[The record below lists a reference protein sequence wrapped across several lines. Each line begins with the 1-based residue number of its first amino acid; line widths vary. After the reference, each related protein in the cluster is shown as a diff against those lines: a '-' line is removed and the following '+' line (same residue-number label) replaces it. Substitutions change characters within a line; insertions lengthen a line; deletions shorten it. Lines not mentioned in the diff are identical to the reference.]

1 LSAGSEDM
9 QMTTLHLT
17 TKRPARLRWS
27 ARGLLLALGLALSAC
42 QHDQPLTTGITDATP
57 TDYRQRHPIAIREGE
72 RTVEVFIGRSRGGL
86 SPSQRADVAAF
97 AHAWRREATGGIILD
112 VPAGPENTQA
122 AHDALGEV
130 RAILAASGVPESA
143 VATRPYQ
150 PADPRILANI
160 RLNYPKMTATAGPC
174 GLWPRDLGPAQDRT
188 YNENVPYWNLGCAS
202 QRNLAAMVDNP
213 ADLVQP
219 RGETPAS
226 GGRRTIVL
234 DKYRKGEPTATTSAD
249 AGKAKISEI
258 GQ

>member
-1 LSAGSEDM
+1 M
-9 QMTTLHLT
+9 QMTVLHLT
-17 TKRPARLRWS
+17 TKQPARVRLA

-42 QHDQPLTTGITDATP
+42 QHDQPVTTGIVNNAP

-72 RTVEVFIGRSRGGL
+72 RTVELFIGRSRGSL

-97 AHAWRREATGGIILD
+97 AHAWRREATGGIIVD
-112 VPAGPENTQA
+112 VPTGPENTQA
-122 AHDALGEV
+122 AHDALTEV
-130 RAILAASGVPESA
+130 RAILAGMGVPESA
-143 VATRPYQ
+143 IATRPYQ

-174 GLWPRDLGPAQDRT
+174 GLWPHDLGPTQDRT
-188 YNENVPYWNLGCAS
+188 YQENVPYWNLGCAN

-219 RGETPAS
+219 RGETPSSA
-226 GGRRTIVL
+226 GRRANVL
-234 DKYRKGEPTATTSAD
+234 DKYRKGEATATQTPD
-249 AGKAKISEI
+249 AGKAKISEV